1 MRLPHIT
8 ATTGKS
14 ISTEVDNNTP
24 DLKTGSMTSNL
35 IKSVVS
41 KYVESGITEVVYHM
55 TSIGNGLSILQDD
68 RFKLSGRLGGKYDSR
83 LPKPG
88 KFYFLSTARS
98 LSSAFIKDGASYGD
112 VIFVLDGGKLSRKY
126 SGKAFEY
133 YPPNE
138 RHRGVEMEDR
148 VYHTEP
154 YITGATQ
161 YIKEVYALAEDPDK
175 ISFYLLKWLDR
186 FCLEAE
192 SKNIPVY
199 IFNDKN
205 SFHKSRGLTVKEYFK
220 TVDRRLIR
228 ITESSPDYKSKEY
241 ALDDIAEAQALV
253 GLSKKTSV
261 DNLTN
266 REHSLLNTYR
276 NYGTLHIVD
285 VIELVLKN
293 YRLHP
298 NVVQPIYRLW
308 RDLGIETPNQFSDYL
323 TDKWTNLGFFD

>member
-1 MRLPHIT
+1 MI
-8 ATTGKS
+8 
-14 ISTEVDNNTP
+14 N
-24 DLKTGSMTSNL
+24 NL
-35 IKSVVS
+35 IKAVVS

-68 RFKLSGRLGGKYDSR
+68 RFKLSGRVGGKYDSR

-98 LSSAFIKDGASYGD
+98 LSSAFIKGGANYGD

-133 YPPNE
+133 YPPDE

-148 VYHTEP
+148 IYHTDP
-154 YITGATQ
+154 YITGAAQ
-161 YIKEVYALAEDPDK
+161 YIKEVYALAENPDD
-175 ISFYLLKWLDR
+175 IDLYPLKWLDK

-205 SFHKSRGLTVKEYFK
+205 SLHKSRGLTVKEYFK

-228 ITESSPDYKSKEY
+228 ITESFPNYEPKEY
-241 ALDDIAEAQALV
+241 SLNDIAEAQALV
-253 GLSKKTSV
+253 GLSKKNSV
-261 DNLTN
+261 DTLSN
-266 REHSLLNTYR
+266 REYSLLNTYR
-276 NYGTLHIVD
+276 NYGTRHMVD
-285 VIELVLKN
+285 VIELVLRN

-298 NVVQPIYRLW
+298 NVVQPIYRVW
-308 RDLGIETPNQFSDYL
+308 RDLGIETSKQFSGFL
-323 TDKWTNLGFFD
+323 IDKWTNLGFFD